1 MIWIGLLL
9 VLATAVALLIRGS
22 DEPSSDAAWTDF
34 ERDAESL
41 DKVIARV
48 ARPLAGTVLVRSR
61 GGGSATRTLDALLK
75 AGRTY
80 GGSLEVF
87 VSAAVACSL
96 GGAAILLVGLGLQLQ
111 GISLLLTTGFATL
124 LSAYPW
130 NQVLTRAR
138 SRTAA
143 INAALPDFIELLV
156 MVLPSTSPLPAL
168 SFTAERADGPVAAEI
183 RSLVRTVSSR
193 GVATDL
199 EAFEMASERLATP
212 EARTFVTTLKNA
224 YIEGT
229 PAVDSLVQQGE
240 AMRRALFQR
249 QRARAKRMPTTLVIV
264 FAIHFMPLLIV
275 LAMLPV
281 VVGLGQGL

>member
-1 MIWIGLLL
+1 MIWIGILLT
-9 VLATAVALLIRGS
+9 LATAVALLVRRGS
-22 DEPSSDAAWTDF
+22 GPGTDPAWGEF
-34 ERDAESL
+34 ERDAEAL

-48 ARPLAGTVLVRSR
+48 ARPLAGTALVRQR
-61 GGGSATRTLDALLK
+61 RGGSASRTLEGLLK

-80 GGSLEVF
+80 GGSLEIF
-87 VSAAVACSL
+87 ISATIACSL
-96 GGAAILLVGLGLQLQ
+96 GAAGMLLLALGLGTS
-111 GISLLLTTGFATL
+111 GIALLLFIGFSTL
-124 LSAYPW
+124 LAAYPW
-130 NQVLTRAR
+130 NQLVTRAKT
-138 SRTAA
+138 RTSS

-168 SFTAERADGPVAAEI
+168 AFTADRADGPVASEI
-183 RSLVRTVSSR
+183 RALVRTVSSR

-199 EAFEMASERLATP
+199 EAFEMAAERLATP

-229 PAVDSLVQQGE
+229 PAIESLVQQGE
-240 AMRRALFQR
+240 ALRRALFQR

-275 LAMLPV
+275 LALLPV